1 MKKSNK
7 ALVSYVI
14 KSNQQLKK
22 RIKALEKIVSEM
34 GNVKDN
40 LTVKEVCE
48 IYPISERT
56 FYRYRDAGMKVSQP
70 KRNGKIIVN
79 RKEFEKYLNQ

>member
-1 MKKSNK
+1 MKKSNQK
-7 ALVSYVI
+7 LVAYVI

-22 RIKALEKIVSEM
+22 RINKLERIISEM
-34 GNVKDN
+34 DNFKEN

-48 IYPISERT
+48 MYRISERT
-56 FYRYRDAGMKVSQP
+56 FYRYRDDGMKVSQP

>member
-1 MKKSNK
+1 MNKSNQK
-7 ALVSYVI
+7 LAAYVI

-22 RIKALEKIVSEM
+22 RIKELERIISEM
-34 GNVKDN
+34 NNFKEN

-48 IYPISERT
+48 IYRISERT
-56 FYRYRDAGMKVSQP
+56 FYRYRDGGMKVSQP